1 MHWAWLFLLAAIL
14 MEVTG
19 TTFMK
24 LSDGFR
30 HGWFSA
36 AVFVFYGLSLAAF
49 VVALRRID
57 LSVAYAIWSGLG
69 VALVATVGIAYF
81 EEPLTGQKLAC
92 LLLIVIGV
100 VGLQMQSG

>member
-1 MHWAWLFLLAAIL
+1 MHWAWLLLLTAIL

-30 HGWFSA
+30 HGWFA
-36 AVFVFYGLSLAAF
+36 VAVFLFYGLSLAAF
-49 VVALRRID
+49 VVALRKID
-57 LSVAYAIWSGLG
+57 LSVAYAIWSGVG
-69 VALVATVGIAYF
+69 VALVATVGMAYF
-81 EEPLTGQKLAC
+81 DEPLTTPKLAC

-100 VGLQMQSG
+100 VGLQLQSS